1 MASLQGAI
9 DSCGEQ
15 VRPGGAQQHG
25 DHSANHE
32 PIPGYW
38 DVCRGKAKVIQTDT
52 HTLGLITMI
61 GSIEAVWRSHS
72 VKCQSLMKLL
82 RAVKLQIKFKRL
94 IENPIL
100 AECVRVRQPV
110 WRTDWPPAALRVQS
124 RSWLHIHSET
134 WIDLYYRAPGPRPAD
149 WLNVPWGS
157 AVMEWGN
164 GNLPPSAFIQI
175 SLCRLRRLGPALL
188 SWLSYEVKR
197 GTHGGREGQHIHSG
211 NRLGLVTL
219 LWEICDPVR
228 YLDFRYN
235 CVKNKSS
242 STV

>member
-1 MASLQGAI
+1 MASLQGAT

-25 DHSANHE
+25 DHPANHE
-32 PIPGYW
+32 SIPGYW

-52 HTLGLITMI
+52 HTWTHTMI

-110 WRTDWPPAALRVQS
+110 RRTDWPPAALRVQS
-124 RSWLHIHSET
+124 RSWLHIL
-134 WIDLYYRAPGPRPAD
+134 WDLNRFILPRSGATAC
-149 WLNVPWGS
+149 WLTVNVPWGS
-157 AVMEWGN
+157 AVMERGN

-211 NRLGLVTL
+211 NRLGSVTL

-228 YLDFRYN
+228 CLDFRYT
-235 CVKNKSS
+235 VGQKS
-242 STV
+242 T

>member
-1 MASLQGAI
+1 METIL
-9 DSCGEQ
+9 
-15 VRPGGAQQHG
+15 
-25 DHSANHE
+25 
-32 PIPGYW
+32 PIMNQYQDIETCVEVKQKW
-38 DVCRGKAKVIQTDT
+38 YRHT
-52 HTLGLITMI
+52 HTFGLITMI

-94 IENPIL
+94 IKNPIL

-124 RSWLHIHSET
+124 RSWLHIHSES
-134 WIDLYYRAPGPRPAD
+134 WIDLYYRTPRSGATAC
-149 WLNVPWGS
+149 WLTVNVPWGS
-157 AVMEWGN
+157 AVMERGN

-175 SLCRLRRLGPALL
+175 SLCRVQRLGPALL

-197 GTHGGREGQHIHSG
+197 GTRGGREGQHIHSG
-211 NRLGLVTL
+211 NRPGSVTL

-228 YLDFRYN
+228 CLDFRYN